1 MIRSLLMLARTAG
14 TLIPIP
20 VSFTDTC
27 PASVLSATRTRVWSR
42 VVATIVTDTATDPD

>member
-1 MIRSLLMLARTAG
+1 MLARTAD

-27 PASVLSATRTRVWSR
+27 PAPVLGVTRTRVWSR
-42 VVATIVTDTATDPD
+42 VQWVATIVTATDPDC